1 MPAADIIHSAVRQ
14 ALIKDG
20 WTITADP
27 YTIEYRGITLFAD
40 LGAERPLAAE
50 RAGRKIVVEIKSF
63 LNPSPIR
70 DLELALGQYDL
81 YRGYLEL
88 TAPERELY
96 LAVGSDVYDSFFEQ
110 EAIQVIVERYSLRLI
125 VVNLE
130 SEEISKWIS

>member
-1 MPAADIIHSAVRQ
+1 MPASDIIHNAVKN

-27 YTIEYRGITLFAD
+27 FTIEYQGIKLYAD
-40 LGAERPLAAE
+40 LGAERPIAAE

-63 LNPSPIR
+63 LSPSRIH

-88 TAPERELY
+88 TAPEHELY

-125 VVNLE
+125 VVKLE
-130 SEEISKWIS
+130 SEEIAKWIS